1 MRMNSKCTREFE
13 TREAARVPEETRARA
28 WSPCCRGQAV
38 YDVKSSSNARL
49 THRLRTSGAEQT
61 GTALLPAEAR
71 HGQSEGGGT
80 RGDVPGLHG
89 ALKNGRKNENP
100 VKLRE
105 KKEIHKR

>member
-1 MRMNSKCTREFE
+1 MKPHEF
-13 TREAARVPEETRARA
+13 RKRHGHVPGRL
-28 WSPCCRGQAV
+28 AV
-38 YDVKSSSNARL
+38 GVKLANDVKSSSNARL
-49 THRLRTSGAEQT
+49 THRLPTSGDEQT
-61 GTALLPAEAR
+61 GTALLPAGAR